1 MKKGG
6 LRAYIIWVIGS
17 LFYLYEYYVRVV
29 PSVIETELETNFSA
43 TATEVAAAVGMYL
56 MAYSPM
62 QLVVG
67 PLFDTCGSRKLFL
80 PASLILTFS
89 CLLPLLP
96 TETLFCF
103 GLGRFLMGFS
113 SAFGFV
119 GVMYLC
125 TIWFP
130 KRRLAM
136 LSGLTTA
143 LGLIGAIAAQSSLSW
158 INTACGWKNIWWFSF
173 GFGIFV
179 TFLLLIFIPN
189 NPDWVPKPRGKHIW
203 IQCKNNLLC
212 VAKKK
217 YSWTLGLLAGA
228 LFMPLAVFAD
238 FWSIPYFTKVYN
250 FTNNQAVQLTAILYL
265 SWAIGAPI
273 LGWISD
279 AFKVRKM
286 PLIISGLAT
295 TLLFLWLLILENASF
310 WEVAC
315 LLSLLGIASSGQ
327 VISFITCA
335 ELNPPQANASSIA
348 VVNMIIMWFCGFVQS
363 ISGWIIDYFTPV
375 YSLKTAYQLSLM
387 LITLLLLVTTLLFWI
402 TFPKKKKHEA
412 LKKLVS

>member
-6 LRAYIIWVIGS
+6 LRAYIIWMTGS

-29 PSVIETELETNFSA
+29 PSVIETELEANFSA

-96 TETLFCF
+96 TESLFCF

-130 KRRLAM
+130 KKRLAM

-158 INTACGWKNIWWFSF
+158 INSACGWKNIWWFSF

-203 IQCKNNLLC
+203 IQCKDNLLC
-212 VAKKK
+212 VAKKGH
-217 YSWTLGLLAGA
+217 SWTLGLLGGA

-238 FWSIPYFTKVYN
+238 FWSIPYFTKIHN

-265 SWAIGAPI
+265 SWALGAPI

-279 AFKVRKM
+279 TFKVRKL
-286 PLIISGLAT
+286 PLVISGLAT
-295 TLLFLWLLILENASF
+295 TILFLWLLVLENVSF
-310 WEVAC
+310 LGLAI
-315 LLSLLGIASSGQ
+315 LLGLLGIASSGQ
-327 VISFITCA
+327 VISFIACA
-335 ELNPPQANASSIA
+335 ELNPPRANASSIA

-363 ISGWIIDYFTPV
+363 GSGWIIDHFTPI
-375 YSLKTAYQLSLM
+375 YSAKIAYQISLM
-387 LITLLLLVTTLLFWI
+387 VIALLLLITTFLFWF
-402 TFPKKKKHEA
+402 TFPKKKKN
-412 LKKLVS
+412 L

>member
-158 INTACGWKNIWWFSF
+158 INNACGWKNIWWFSF

-375 YSLKTAYQLSLM
+375 YSLKTAYQFSLM

>member
-6 LRAYIIWVIGS
+6 FRAYIIWFIGS
-17 LFYLYEYYVRVV
+17 LFYLYEYYVRVI

-43 TATEVAAAVGMYL
+43 NATEVAAAVGMYL

-96 TETLFCF
+96 TSTLACF
-103 GLGRFLMGFS
+103 GFGRFLMGFA

-130 KRRLAM
+130 KKRLAM

-143 LGLIGAIAAQSSLSW
+143 LGLIGAILAQSSLSW
-158 INTACGWKNIWWFSF
+158 INTMCGWKNIWWFAF
-173 GFGIFV
+173 GSGIFV

-189 NPDWVPKPRGKHIW
+189 NPDWVPRPRGKHIW
-203 IQCKNNLLC
+203 LQCKDNLWC
-212 VAKKK
+212 VAKKGH
-217 YSWTLGLLAGA
+217 SWSLGLLAGA

-238 FWSIPYFTKVYN
+238 FWAIPYFTKVHN
-250 FTNNQAVQLTAILYL
+250 FTGNQAIQLTAIFYL
-265 SWAIGAPI
+265 SWALGAPI

-279 AFKVRKM
+279 YFKVRKT
-286 PLIISGLAT
+286 PLIISGFFT
-295 TLLFLWLLILENASF
+295 TIFFMSILVLEQVSFYGMGFLLI
-310 WEVAC
+310 
-315 LLSLLGIASSGQ
+315 LLGIASSGQ
-327 VISFITCA
+327 VISFIACA
-335 ELNPPQANASSIA
+335 ELNPPRANASSIA

-363 ISGWIIDYFTPV
+363 GSGWLIDYFIPI
-375 YSLKTAYQLSLM
+375 YSLKTAYQISLIVIAI
-387 LITLLLLVTTLLFWI
+387 LTLLTTLLFLL
-402 TFPKKKKHEA
+402 TFPNKKKHM
-412 LKKLVS
+412 SI

>member
-375 YSLKTAYQLSLM
+375 YSLKTAYQFSLM

>member
-6 LRAYIIWVIGS
+6 LRAYIIWMTGS

-29 PSVIETELETNFSA
+29 PSVIVTELEANFSA
-43 TATEVAAAVGMYL
+43 TATEVAVAVGMYL
-56 MAYSPM
+56 MAYFPM
-62 QLVVG
+62 QLIVG

-96 TETLFCF
+96 TENLFCF
-103 GLGRFLMGFS
+103 SLGRFLMGFS

-130 KRRLAM
+130 KKRLAM
-136 LSGLTTA
+136 LSGMTTA

-158 INTACGWKNIWWFSF
+158 INAICGWKNIWWFSF

-203 IQCKNNLLC
+203 IQCKDNLLC
-212 VAKKK
+212 VAKKGH
-217 YSWTLGLLAGA
+217 SWSLGLLAGA

-238 FWSIPYFTKVYN
+238 FWSIPYLMKVCNFTK
-250 FTNNQAVQLTAILYL
+250 NQAIQLTAILYL
-265 SWAIGAPI
+265 SWALGAPI

-279 AFKVRKM
+279 VLKVRKM
-286 PLIISGLAT
+286 VLVASGLAT
-295 TLLFLWLLILENASF
+295 TIFFLGLLLLENVSF
-310 WEVAC
+310 WGLAI
-315 LLSLLGIASSGQ
+315 LLGLLGIASSGQ
-327 VISFITCA
+327 VISFIACA
-335 ELNPPQANASSIA
+335 ELNPPRANASSIA
-348 VVNMIIMWFCGFVQS
+348 VVNMIIMCFCWFVQS
-363 ISGWIIDYFTPV
+363 GSGWIIDYFTPI
-375 YSLKTAYQLSLM
+375 YSSKIAYQISLM
-387 LITLLLLVTTLLFWI
+387 VIALLLLVTTFLFWA
-402 TFPKKKKHEA
+402 TFPNKKVIK
-412 LKKLVS
+412 